1 MKEFRRQVPYRK
13 LFSEYVR
20 VMNGIFGLS
29 KREAE
34 VYSFIMQL
42 DTEWVKRS
50 AKDYKDVL
58 STSNRRLIISECNI
72 GKTNL
77 SRLII
82 LLRDKGLLVV
92 NEHGGYEVPS
102 AISIDPGSHSVEVV
116 FTLTVNGDEG
126 SR

>member
-1 MKEFRRQVPYRK
+1 
-13 LFSEYVR
+13 
-20 VMNGIFGLS
+20 MNGIFGLS

-82 LLRDKGLLVV
+82 LLREKGLLVM
-92 NEHGGYEVPS
+92 NADGGYEVPS
-102 AISIDPGSHSVEVV
+102 AIAIPHGSRSVEVV
-116 FTLTVNGDEG
+116 FTLNVDYGTG
-126 SR
+126 SGQGN

>member
-1 MKEFRRQVPYRK
+1 
-13 LFSEYVR
+13 
-20 VMNGIFGLS
+20 MNGIFGLS